1 MEEYDV
7 CVIGAGYGGAT
18 VAALLAKSG
27 YKVALLEKTARAGGK
42 TQTTER
48 KGYRFEMFGAVGI
61 PAFNSRF
68 HELVDT
74 LGIAERTPFVVPEGN
89 AASMRYLNKDGQWKV
104 SYNPLM
110 ATGSEQEMTTMK
122 DTLRG
127 DRCGA
132 GSFGRFLWR
141 DSQFKR
147 RGHQCAG

>member
-7 CVIGAGYGGAT
+7 CVIGAGFGGAS

-27 YKVALLEKTARAGGK
+27 KKVALLEKTARAGGK

-61 PAFNSRF
+61 PAYNSRF

-89 AASMRYLNKDGQWKV
+89 AASMRYLNRDGQWKV

-122 DTLRG
+122 ETFGVTDAELEALGRVLR
-127 DRCGA
+127 
-132 GSFGRFLWR
+132 R
-141 DSQFKR
+141 DSQFGR
-147 RGHQCAG
+147 RGHQRAG